1 MLNNL
6 DYTYNDEDSII
17 HRINPLLKFIGLFI
31 YILVCLFKYDNV
43 LFILNISLVFMLILL
58 SNISIIKYLKVVW
71 KLKYLIIVL
80 YFMLYHYGLEIID
93 INIIVFKLIFL
104 ILYIVMIIYTTTKED
119 IGKGL
124 AKGLNIFNII
134 GINIKK
140 ISSFITNIIAFIID
154 YIDTM
159 KEVINSGENKG
170 IMYSHSNILNKIK
183 LVFINLK
190 RVYKDCKNKMRLRK
204 SDMKYKLYDG
214 NIISKYKYRTKLVIF
229 DYAYILL
236 NISLI
241 IYYVLKVR

>member
-31 YILVCLFKYDNV
+31 YILVCLFKYDNI
-43 LFILNISLVFMLILL
+43 LFILNISLVFVLILL
-58 SNISIIKYLKVVW
+58 SNVSILRYLKVVW
-71 KLKYLIIVL
+71 KLKYLIIIL

-93 INIIVFKLIFL
+93 INVIVFKLVFL
-104 ILYIVMIIYTTTKED
+104 VLYIALIVYTTTKED
-119 IGKGL
+119 IGRGL
-124 AKGLNIFNII
+124 SKGLNIFNII
-134 GINIKK
+134 GINLKK
-140 ISSFITNIIAFIID
+140 ISSFITNIITFIIS

-170 IMYSHSNILNKIK
+170 IDYSHSNILSKFK
-183 LVFINLK
+183 LVLVNLK

-204 SDMKYKLYDG
+204 SDMKYKLYNG
-214 NIISKYKYRTKLVIF
+214 NIISKYKYRTKLAIF
-229 DYAYILL
+229 DFAYIFM
-236 NISLI
+236 NIGLI